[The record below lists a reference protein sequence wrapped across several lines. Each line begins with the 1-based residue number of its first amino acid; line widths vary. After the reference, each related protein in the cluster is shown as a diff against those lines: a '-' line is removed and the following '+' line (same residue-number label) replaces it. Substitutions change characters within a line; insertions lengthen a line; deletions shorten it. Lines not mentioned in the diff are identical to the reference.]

1 MKITLVLKESIY
13 DCKIKISD
21 SHGERYYYIS
31 ALCEDE
37 TVTPFITAEIYD
49 NDFDL
54 TLIPIMPDTTSML
67 NDFEENNWK
76 DKLAK
81 KATKV
86 LFSSLE
92 KAILHVGCTYRVEQ
106 VQDGDRLD
114 INLQTYT
121 FGTFDRFDLLELIP
135 MMYMF
140 FEVSNFND
148 LFNLIDAYETNRRDV
163 LKFAK
168 MFAFADVLG
177 NGFFLTLFTYPIQ
190 VSRVKRLTKNKKI
203 SKVLTKFNNL
213 SDVERQRFLEKQEKF
228 FDR

>member
-13 DCKIKISD
+13 DCKIQITD
-21 SHGERYYYIS
+21 SIESRYYYIS

-37 TVTPFITAEIYD
+37 NVTPFITAEIYD

-76 DKLAK
+76 DKFAK
-81 KATKV
+81 KAIKI
-86 LFSSLE
+86 LSSSLE
-92 KAILHVGCTYRVEQ
+92 KAILRVGCTYRVEQ

-121 FGTFDRFDLLELIP
+121 FGTFDRFDLLELMP

-140 FEVSNFND
+140 FEVFNFNK
-148 LFNLIDAYETNRRDV
+148 LFKLKEAFETNRKDV
-163 LKFAK
+163 LRFAK
-168 MFAFADVLG
+168 TFALTDILG
-177 NGFFLTLFTYPIQ
+177 NGLFLTLFTYPIQ
-190 VSRVKRLTKNKKI
+190 VSRIKRLTKNKKI

-213 SDVERQRFLEKQEKF
+213 SDTERQRFLEKQEKF

>member
-13 DCKIKISD
+13 DCKIQITD
-21 SHGERYYYIS
+21 SRGSRYYYIS

-76 DKLAK
+76 NKFAK

-92 KAILHVGCTYRVEQ
+92 KAILRVGCTYRVEQ

-114 INLQTYT
+114 INLQTCTY
-121 FGTFDRFDLLELIP
+121 GTFDHFDLLELIP

-140 FEVSNFND
+140 FEV
-148 LFNLIDAYETNRRDV
+148 FNLNKLFKLKEAYETNRKDV

-168 MFAFADVLG
+168 TFALTDILG
-177 NGFFLTLFTYPIQ
+177 NGLFLTLFTYPIQ
-190 VSRVKRLTKNKKI
+190 VGRIKRLTKDKKI
-203 SKVLTKFNNL
+203 SKVLAKFNNL
-213 SDVERQRFLEKQEKF
+213 NDTERQRFLEKQEKF

>member
-37 TVTPFITAEIYD
+37 TVTPFITAEVYD

-67 NDFEENNWK
+67 NDFEENNWI
-76 DKLAK
+76 DKFAK

-92 KAILHVGCTYRVEQ
+92 KAILRVGCTYRVEQ
-106 VQDGDRLD
+106 VQDRERLD

-140 FEVSNFND
+140 FEVSNFNN

-168 MFAFADVLG
+168 TFAFADVLG

-190 VSRVKRLTKNKKI
+190 VSRIKRLTKNKKI
-203 SKVLTKFNNL
+203 SKFLTKFNNL
-213 SDVERQRFLEKQEKF
+213 SDVERQRFLENQEKF

>member
-13 DCKIKISD
+13 DCKIQITD
-21 SHGERYYYIS
+21 SRGSRNYYIS

-49 NDFDL
+49 NGFDL

-76 DKLAK
+76 DKFAK
-81 KATKV
+81 KAAKV
-86 LFSSLE
+86 LFSSLK
-92 KAILHVGCTYRVEQ
+92 KAILRVGCTYRVEQ
-106 VQDGDRLD
+106 VQDRDRID

-121 FGTFDRFDLLELIP
+121 FGTFDHFDLLELIP

-140 FEVSNFND
+140 FEVLNFNK
-148 LFNLIDAYETNRRDV
+148 LFKLKEAFATNRKDV

-168 MFAFADVLG
+168 TLALTDILG
-177 NGFFLTLFTYPIQ
+177 NGLFLTLFTYPIQ
-190 VSRVKRLTKNKKI
+190 VGRIKRLTKDKKI
-203 SKVLTKFNNL
+203 SKLLAKFNNL
-213 SDVERQRFLEKQEKF
+213 SDTERQSYLEKQEKF

>member
-1 MKITLVLKESIY
+1 MKVTLVLKESIY
-13 DCKIKISD
+13 DCKIQITD
-21 SHGERYYYIS
+21 SRGSRYYYIS

-37 TVTPFITAEIYD
+37 NVTPFITAEIYN

-67 NDFEENNWK
+67 DDFEENNWK
-76 DKLAK
+76 DKFAK
-81 KATKV
+81 KATKG

-92 KAILHVGCTYRVEQ
+92 KAILRVGCTYRVEQ

-121 FGTFDRFDLLELIP
+121 FGIFDRFDLLELIP

-140 FEVSNFND
+140 FEVFNCNK
-148 LFNLIDAYETNRRDV
+148 LSKLKEAFETNRKDV

-168 MFAFADVLG
+168 TFALTDILG
-177 NGFFLTLFTYPIQ
+177 NGLFLTLFTYPIQ
-190 VSRVKRLTKNKKI
+190 VGRIKRLTKDKKT
-203 SKVLTKFNNL
+203 SKLLAKFNNL
-213 SDVERQRFLEKQEKF
+213 SNTERQRFLEKQEKF